1 MEEQWLNSLDFF
13 FLRKLLFP
21 AYDVNFAGKIHP
33 LNTQLCQTALTNGS
47 DVSSVFQQWCCS
59 NSIGRAAG
67 SRSTLQSVLAPA
79 LARNYV
85 LSDSLRQATA
95 SRIFFPSSK
104 NLPSSQ
110 QSHLRWGLFWNQLN
124 ILTSRW
130 HLAQVAH
137 LHWRSGGLCFGFVAY
152 VWSPPLQL
160 NDDFFLPC
168 LPSAKQW
175 PRCSRC
181 RRACKKGP
189 ESWSCLA

>member
-1 MEEQWLNSLDFF
+1 MLPFLQHRCWAWDRVPVAAAEEPRKVTSDKNGRAVAEQPWI
-13 FLRKLLFP
+13 FLRKFLFP
-21 AYDVNFAGKIHP
+21 AYDVNFAGQIHP

-47 DVSSVFQQWCCS
+47 DVSSVFQQWCCT

-95 SRIFFPSSK
+95 SSIFIPSSK

-137 LHWRSGGLCFGFVAY
+137 LHWRFGELFFGFVTC
-152 VWSPPLQL
+152 V
-160 NDDFFLPC
+160 F
-168 LPSAKQW
+168 
-175 PRCSRC
+175 
-181 RRACKKGP
+181 ACMFCGHRL
-189 ESWSCLA
+189 CN

>member
-1 MEEQWLNSLDFF
+1 MLPFLQPCCWAWVRVPVAAAEEPRKVTSDKNGRAVAEQPWIF

-95 SRIFFPSSK
+95 PRIFFPSSK

-110 QSHLRWGLFWNQLN
+110 QSHLCW
-124 ILTSRW
+124 
-130 HLAQVAH
+130 
-137 LHWRSGGLCFGFVAY
+137 GFV
-152 VWSPPLQL
+152 LE
-160 NDDFFLPC
+160 
-168 LPSAKQW
+168 SA
-175 PRCSRC
+175 
-181 RRACKKGP
+181 
-189 ESWSCLA
+189 